1 MTEKTD
7 ELKLWFDKDTPP
19 YVRGEN
25 PYYDQVIAEIAES
38 LVKAAKEGKFK
49 SKDGEDNK

>member
-1 MTEKTD
+1 MTDNPENYKIWCD
-7 ELKLWFDKDTPP
+7 GDMPP

-25 PYYDQVIAEIAES
+25 PYYDQILDELTES
-38 LVKAAKEGKFK
+38 MVKAAKEGKFK